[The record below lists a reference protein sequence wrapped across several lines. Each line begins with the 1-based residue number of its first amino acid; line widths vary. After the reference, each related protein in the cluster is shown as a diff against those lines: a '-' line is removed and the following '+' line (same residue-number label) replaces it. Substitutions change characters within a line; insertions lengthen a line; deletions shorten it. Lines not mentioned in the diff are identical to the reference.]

1 MKVNIRENYDAM
13 SKSVSDQIINY
24 INNKPESLLC
34 LAGGDTPL
42 KTFEYLVKADENKE
56 VDFSK
61 AKFVSLDEWVG
72 LGSST
77 KGSCVETLYTHL
89 YDKLSIN
96 VEKQVCF
103 FDGLSEDLDKECKRV
118 DEFIGGS
125 NGIDICLL
133 GIGMNGH
140 LGFNEPNV
148 DPELKCSVI
157 PLDPVTK
164 TVGAKYF
171 DEDVNVTAGI
181 TVGLKHL
188 LASKELI
195 LIANAEKKAE
205 IVKKTIEGKITI
217 EVPSTMARKN
227 ENSVIYLD
235 EEAAS
240 KLEK

>member
-1 MKVNIRENYDAM
+1 MKVKINKNYDEM
-13 SKSVSDQIINY
+13 SQAVANQIIDY
-24 INNKPESLLC
+24 INKKPESLLC

-42 KTFEYLVKADENKE
+42 KTYEYLVKAAESNK

-89 YDKLSIN
+89 YDKLPIN
-96 VEKQVCF
+96 IEKQVCF
-103 FDGLSEDLDKECKRV
+103 FDGLTDDLEKECNRV
-118 DEFIGGS
+118 DKFIADS
-125 NGIDICLL
+125 NGIDVCLL

-148 DPELKCSVI
+148 DPELQCAVI

-171 DEDVNVTAGI
+171 DEEVNVTAGI

-188 LASKELI
+188 LESKDLI

-205 IVKKTIEGKITI
+205 IVKKTIEGEITI
-217 EVPSTMARKN
+217 EVPSSMARKN
-227 ENSVIYLD
+227 ENSSIYID

-240 KLEK
+240 KLNK